1 MSIDLYQLP
10 KTYRPKY
17 FTANGL
23 TLSNGNTKLG
33 PDTLVINLTSATDCP
48 SRQRGLCQL
57 SNPADC
63 YALKAERLYKA
74 CLPYR
79 RRQADYYQN
88 TTINRVV
95 GDIGAIID
103 QANRSKHVK
112 AVGGIRYI
120 RFSEA
125 GDFTNQTDI
134 IRLNRV
140 AKCLNLDHPNIQ
152 FYGYSARSDLDFS
165 RSPHLIVRGSGHDNG
180 NAGRVIVRTLTAD
193 QKAQRT
199 ILLDGTEYLIC
210 PGKCFG
216 CTICKD
222 EETAQQPLVIPKH

>member
-1 MSIDLYQLP
+1 MTTTYQLP
-10 KTYRPKY
+10 ETYRPRY
-17 FTANGL
+17 FTSNSL
-23 TLSNGNTKLG
+23 TLSNGNTKHG
-33 PDTLVINLTSATDCP
+33 PDTLVINMTSATDCP
-48 SRQRGLCQL
+48 SRCLGLCQL
-57 SNPADC
+57 DNPADC
-63 YALKAERLYKA
+63 YALKAERMYKD

-88 TTINRVV
+88 TTINQII
-95 GDIGAIID
+95 GDISAIID

-120 RFSEA
+120 RLSES

-140 AKCLNLDHPNIQ
+140 AKCLNLDHPEIQ
-152 FYGYSARSDLDFS
+152 FYGYSARSDLNFS

-180 NAGRVIVRTLTAD
+180 NAGRVIVRVLTAE
-193 QKAQRT
+193 QKNRRYYYE
-199 ILLDGTEYLIC
+199 DGIRYLIC

-216 CTICKD
+216 CTICKTNG
-222 EETAQQPLVIPKH
+222 EAFQPLVIPKH